1 MADEKTNSESGLWL
15 NVGIGFILGGAI
27 FMGMALYTKAPMEGV
42 KPLELSFGLAG
53 AFLML
58 TGVAFAT
65 TSRII
70 AAMER
75 GTSSP
80 AITHRNVAFVLGAI
94 GAAIMITAG
103 YRSLAV
109 GVPSLKQIALGI
121 AGAMVA
127 MCGVLHMCS
136 SRIMAQIKDGAS
148 KEKAQGA
155 SA

>member
-27 FMGMALYTKAPMEGV
+27 FLGMALYTKAPMQGV
-42 KPLELSFGLAG
+42 RPLELSFGLAG
-53 AFLML
+53 SFLML
-58 TGVAFAT
+58 AGVASAT
-65 TSRII
+65 TSRIL

-75 GTSSP
+75 GTNSP
-80 AITHRNVAFVLGAI
+80 AATHRNVGVVLGVI
-94 GAAIMITAG
+94 GAAVMFTAG
-103 YRSLAV
+103 YRSMAV

-136 SRIMAQIKDGAS
+136 SRIMANIPEGQATA
-148 KEKAQGA
+148 KAQ